1 MALRDGIKPA
11 QSRHE
16 TFQFSNLVNFW
27 IVNVIG
33 IQRSDLDL
41 ATNTL
46 ILSETTDEQA
56 LLTIKTLKFRLHCF
70 RK

>member
-46 ILSETTDEQA
+46 ILSETTDEPSI
-56 LLTIKTLKFRLHCF
+56 THN
-70 RK
+70 

>member
-46 ILSETTDEQA
+46 ILSETTDEPSI
-56 LLTIKTLKFRLHCF
+56 THNKDS
-70 RK
+70 